1 MTSFFGWSRDNI
13 KYLIKFLT
21 THNILDIVFRKRNL
35 LSRIRCDFPVPKIDW
50 IRVMSIFQL
59 SDFTKK
65 TTSKCSVDVE
75 QGDGTKT
82 RPSDTGSGGA
92 DHRYRRSPGKTGKYP
107 GTLRSPRITM
117 VDLLARDKGKT
128 TKDSGNTKRHR
139 MVGRRST

>member
-82 RPSDTGSGGA
+82 RPSDTGSKGPCRCVWAGLPIPIYLCRFEV
-92 DHRYRRSPGKTGKYP
+92 DERRYVFWLSQISTRSLSAVVWP
-107 GTLRSPRITM
+107 
-117 VDLLARDKGKT
+117 D
-128 TKDSGNTKRHR
+128 
-139 MVGRRST
+139 